1 MIDIHSHIL
10 PGIDDGAKNINM
22 TLHMIKMAVESG
34 TKDIVATPHFC
45 RGYGETPYNE
55 VKNLVGEFNKLS
67 KGEGLD
73 INIHYGQEVYYSEQ
87 IIDDYKSGLIGTI
100 NDSRYMLI
108 ELPMRSFDSDT
119 LEVIY
124 ELQVKG
130 VIPILAHPERYRPII
145 EKPDR
150 INKFIKEGFLF
161 QMNSGSIEGQFGNSV
176 KKTAEILLDNN
187 IYNFIGSDA
196 HNDTNRCTGID
207 RGIELAKK
215 KSKINEEL
223 FRESGRRLL
232 NNEDIEFIGEKV
244 KEKKGIFSFL
254 K

>member
-10 PGIDDGAKNINM
+10 PGIDDGSKNINM
-22 TLHMIKMAVESG
+22 TLHMIKMAVKSG

-45 RGYGETPYNE
+45 RGYGETPYDE
-55 VKNLVGEFNKLS
+55 VKKLVKEFNKLA

-73 INIHYGQEVYYSEQ
+73 LNIHYGQEVYYSEQ

-145 EKPDR
+145 EKPER

-161 QMNSGSIEGQFGNSV
+161 QMNSGSIEG
-176 KKTAEILLDNN
+176 
-187 IYNFIGSDA
+187 
-196 HNDTNRCTGID
+196 
-207 RGIELAKK
+207 
-215 KSKINEEL
+215 
-223 FRESGRRLL
+223 
-232 NNEDIEFIGEKV
+232 
-244 KEKKGIFSFL
+244 
-254 K
+254 

>member
-10 PGIDDGAKNINM
+10 PGIDDGSKNINM

-45 RGYGETPYNE
+45 RGYGEKPYNE
-55 VKNLVGEFNKLS
+55 VKNLVGEFNKLA

-130 VIPILAHPERYRPII
+130 IIPILAHPERYRPII
-145 EKPDR
+145 EKPER
-150 INKFIKEGFLF
+150 INKFINEGFLF
-161 QMNSGSIEGQFGNSV
+161 QMNAGSIEGQFGNSV
-176 KKTAEILLDNN
+176 KKTAEILLANN

-207 RGIELAKK
+207 RGIELVKK

-223 FRESGRRLL
+223 FRESSRRLL
-232 NNEDIEFIGEKV
+232 NNEDIEFIGEKA

>member
-22 TLHMIKMAVESG
+22 TLRMIKMAEKSG

-45 RGYGETPYNE
+45 RGYGETPYDE
-55 VKNLVGEFNKLS
+55 VKKLVEEFKKLT
-67 KGEGLD
+67 KREGLG
-73 INIHYGQEVYYSEQ
+73 INLHYGQEVYYSEE
-87 IIDDYKSGLIGTI
+87 IINDYKSGLIGTI
-100 NDSRYMLI
+100 NNSRYMLI
-108 ELPMRSFDSDT
+108 ELPMRSFDSET

-124 ELQVKG
+124 ELQVTG
-130 VIPILAHPERYRPII
+130 IIPILAHPERYRPII
-145 EKPDR
+145 EKPER

-161 QMNSGSIEGQFGNSV
+161 QMNAGSIEGEFGSNV
-176 KKTAEILLDNN
+176 KKTAEILLANN

-215 KSKINEEL
+215 KNKTNEAL

>member
-10 PGIDDGAKNINM
+10 PGIDDGSKNINM
-22 TLHMIKMAVESG
+22 TLQMIKIAEKSG
-34 TKDIVATPHFC
+34 TTDIVATPHFC
-45 RGYGETPYNE
+45 RGYGETHYDE
-55 VKNLVGEFNKLS
+55 VKNLVGEFNKLA

-87 IIDDYKSGLIGTI
+87 IINDYKSGLIGTI

-108 ELPMRSFDSDT
+108 ELPMRSFDSNI

-145 EKPDR
+145 EKPER

>member
-22 TLHMIKMAVESG
+22 TLHMIKMAEKSG
-34 TKDIVATPHFC
+34 TKDIVATPHFY
-45 RGYGETPYNE
+45 RGYGETPYDE
-55 VKNLVGEFNKLS
+55 VKKLVKEFNKLA
-67 KGEGLD
+67 KGEGLG
-73 INIHYGQEVYYSEQ
+73 INLHYGQEVYYSEE
-87 IIDDYKSGLIGTI
+87 IINDYKIGLIGTI

-108 ELPMRSFDSDT
+108 ELPMRSFDSET

-124 ELQVKG
+124 ELQVMG
-130 VIPILAHPERYRPII
+130 IIPILAHPERYRPII
-145 EKPDR
+145 EKPER
-150 INKFIKEGFLF
+150 INKFINEGFLF
-161 QMNSGSIEGQFGNSV
+161 QVNAGSIEGQFGNSV
-176 KKTAEILLDNN
+176 KKTAEILLANN

-196 HNDTNRCTGID
+196 HNDTNRCTGIAN
-207 RGIELAKK
+207 GVELAKK

>member
-1 MIDIHSHIL
+1 MQKGRI
-10 PGIDDGAKNINM
+10 GI
-22 TLHMIKMAVESG
+22 
-34 TKDIVATPHFC
+34 
-45 RGYGETPYNE
+45 
-55 VKNLVGEFNKLS
+55 NL
-67 KGEGLD
+67 
-73 INIHYGQEVYYSEQ
+73 HYGQEVYYSEE
-87 IIDDYKSGLIGTI
+87 IINDYKSGLIGTI
-100 NDSRYMLI
+100 NNSRYMLI

-124 ELQVKG
+124 ELQVTG
-130 VIPILAHPERYRPII
+130 IIPILAHPERYRPII
-145 EKPDR
+145 EKPER

-161 QMNSGSIEGQFGNSV
+161 QMNAGSIEGEFGSNV
-176 KKTAEILLDNN
+176 KKTAEILLANN

-215 KSKINEEL
+215 KNKTNEAL

>member
-22 TLHMIKMAVESG
+22 TLRMIKMAEKSG

-45 RGYGETPYNE
+45 RGYGETPYDE
-55 VKNLVGEFNKLS
+55 VKKLVEEFKKLT
-67 KGEGLD
+67 KREGLG
-73 INIHYGQEVYYSEQ
+73 INLHYGQEVYYSEE
-87 IIDDYKSGLIGTI
+87 IINDYKSGLIGTI
-100 NDSRYMLI
+100 NNSRYMLI
-108 ELPMRSFDSDT
+108 ELPMRSFDSET

-124 ELQVKG
+124 ELQVTG
-130 VIPILAHPERYRPII
+130 IIPILAHPERYRPII
-145 EKPDR
+145 EKPER

-161 QMNSGSIEGQFGNSV
+161 QMNAGSIEGQFGNNV
-176 KKTAEILLDNN
+176 KKTAEILLANN

-215 KSKINEEL
+215 KNKINEEL

>member
-10 PGIDDGAKNINM
+10 PGIDDGSKNINM
-22 TLHMIKMAVESG
+22 TLQMIKIAEKSG
-34 TKDIVATPHFC
+34 TTDIVATPHFC
-45 RGYGETPYNE
+45 RGYGETHYDE
-55 VKNLVGEFNKLS
+55 VKNLVGEFNKLA

-73 INIHYGQEVYYSEQ
+73 LNIHYGQEVYYSEQ

-108 ELPMRSFDSDT
+108 
-119 LEVIY
+119 
-124 ELQVKG
+124 

-145 EKPDR
+145 EKPER

-161 QMNSGSIEGQFGNSV
+161 QMNAGSVEGQFGNSV
-176 KKTAEILLDNN
+176 KKTAEILLANN

-196 HNDTNRCTGID
+196 HNDTNRCTGIAN
-207 RGIELAKK
+207 GIELAKK

-232 NNEDIEFIGEKV
+232 SNEDIEFIGEMV

>member
-1 MIDIHSHIL
+1 
-10 PGIDDGAKNINM
+10 
-22 TLHMIKMAVESG
+22 MAHKSG

-45 RGYGETPYNE
+45 RGYGETTYDE
-55 VKNLVGEFNKLS
+55 VKNLVEEFNKLA

-87 IIDDYKSGLIGTI
+87 IIDDYKSGVIGTI
-100 NDSRYMLI
+100 NNSRYMLI
-108 ELPMRSFDSDT
+108 ELPMRSFDRDT

-124 ELQVKG
+124 EIQVKG

-145 EKPDR
+145 EKPER

-161 QMNSGSIEGQFGNSV
+161 QMNAGSIEGQFGNSV
-176 KKTAEILLDNN
+176 KKTAEILLANN

-196 HNDTNRCTGID
+196 HNDTNRCTGIAN
-207 RGIELAKK
+207 GIELAKK
-215 KSKINEEL
+215 KSKINKEL

-232 NNEDIEFIGEKV
+232 NNEDIDFIGESI
-244 KEKKGIFSFL
+244 KEKRGIFSFL